1 MGQAD
6 IETEDKIRI
15 LKQNAEQILAV
26 VKETFTGF
34 AFGGGSVQ
42 ADCEKTTSDGE
53 LLDCL
58 WSQASTEVA
67 AGTRSANLKAMPAL
81 LEVRL
86 LARSAATRIDRH
98 IVLQTCA
105 GCHE

>member
-1 MGQAD
+1 MVQAN
-6 IETEDKIRI
+6 IKTEDKIRI

-34 AFGGGSVQ
+34 AFNGRLVQ
-42 ADCEKTTSDGE
+42 PDCKKTTSDGE

-58 WSQASTEVA
+58 WSQASAELA

-81 LEVRL
+81 MEVRL
-86 LARSAATRIDRH
+86 LAQNVAS
-98 IVLQTCA
+98 QN
-105 GCHE
+105 